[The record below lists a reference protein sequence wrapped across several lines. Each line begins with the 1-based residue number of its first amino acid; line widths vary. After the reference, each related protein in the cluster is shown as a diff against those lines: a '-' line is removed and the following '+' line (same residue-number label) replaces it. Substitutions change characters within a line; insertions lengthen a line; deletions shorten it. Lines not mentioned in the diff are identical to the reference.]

1 MSRFARQ
8 RILLSLAFLSATS
21 VISAERLPVLK
32 DRIPEL
38 GNSSQLILVLAHD
51 WNATEAKLY
60 TFERNDAGNWKRAG
74 IESDVVI
81 GRKGMAWGIGLHGG
95 CERGSACK
103 KEGDERV
110 PAGVFELD
118 EIFGVAKE
126 PKLRFPYRHIT
137 ATTEAIDDPR
147 SRFYNRF
154 VDAGSASRKDWAS
167 SEHMLWSDDLYR
179 WGIVVRHNWKQR
191 PGYGSCIFLHTWLGP
206 GQGTSGCTAM
216 PAPALQK
223 LIRWLD
229 QSKRPMLVQLPAAEY
244 RSLRSRW
251 RLPERVWT
259 RDWSFSLLQ

>member
-21 VISAERLPVLK
+21 AISAERLPVLK
-32 DRIPEL
+32 DRIAEL
-38 GNSSQLILVLAHD
+38 SNSSQLILVLAPD
-51 WNATEAKLY
+51 WNATPAKLY
-60 TFERNDAGNWKRAG
+60 TFERADAGNWKRAD

-81 GRKGMAWGIGLHGG
+81 GRKGMAWGIGLHGD

-103 KEGDERV
+103 KEGDERA

-118 EIFGVAKE
+118 EIFGVAKA
-126 PKLRFPYRHIT
+126 PKVRFPYRHIT

-154 VDAGSASRKDWAS
+154 VDARRVQKDWTS
-167 SEHMLWSDDLYR
+167 SEHMLRSDELYR
-179 WGIVVRHNWKQR
+179 WGIVVRHNWNQR

-216 PAPALQK
+216 PFPVLQK
-223 LIRWLD
+223 LIRWID
-229 QSKRPMLVQLPAAEY
+229 QAKLPVLVQLPVAEY
-244 RSLRSRW
+244 RRLQLR
-251 RLPERVWT
+251 
-259 RDWSFSLLQ
+259 

>member
-1 MSRFARQ
+1 MSRLTKQ
-8 RILLSLAFLSATS
+8 RVLQWLAFLLVVSS
-21 VISAERLPVLK
+21 SSAERLPVLK

-38 GNSSQLILVLAHD
+38 SNSSQLILVLASD
-51 WNATEAKLY
+51 WNATKAKLY
-60 TFERNDAGNWKRAG
+60 TFERDHADKWKRVG

-95 CERGSACK
+95 CPPGSACK
-103 KEGDERV
+103 KEGDERA

-118 EIFGVAKE
+118 EIFGVAKA

-154 VDAGSASRKDWAS
+154 VDASRAQHKDWVS
-167 SEHMLWSDDLYR
+167 SEHMLRSDDLYR

-191 PGYGSCIFLHTWLGP
+191 PGYGSCIFLHTWIGP

-216 PAPALQK
+216 PSPVLQK
-223 LIRWLD
+223 LIRWID
-229 QSKRPMLVQLPAAEY
+229 QAKRPALAQLPVADY
-244 RSLRSRW
+244 RRLRSCW
-251 RLPERVWT
+251 SLPEQ
-259 RDWSFSLLQ
+259 L

>member
-1 MSRFARQ
+1 MSRLTNQ
-8 RILLSLAFLSATS
+8 RVLQWLAFLLVVSS
-21 VISAERLPVLK
+21 SSAERLPVLK
-32 DRIPEL
+32 ERIVEL
-38 GNSSQLILVLAHD
+38 SNSSQLILVLARD

-60 TFERNDAGNWKRAG
+60 TFERNDVGNWKPAG
-74 IESDVVI
+74 IESDVVT

-103 KEGDERV
+103 KEGDERA

-118 EIFGVAKE
+118 EIFGTAKA
-126 PKLRFPYRHIT
+126 PSLRFPYRHIT

-154 VDAGSASRKDWAS
+154 VDASRAQHKDWVS
-167 SEHMLWSDDLYR
+167 SEHMLRSDKLYR

-216 PAPALQK
+216 PSPVLQK
-223 LIRWLD
+223 MIRWLD
-229 QSKRPMLVQLPAAEY
+229 QSKRPVLVQLPMAEY
-244 RSLRSRW
+244 RRLRSSW
-251 RLPERVWT
+251 ILPE
-259 RDWSFSLLQ
+259 

>member
-1 MSRFARQ
+1 M
-8 RILLSLAFLSATS
+8 SLALPLAFSS
-21 VISAERLPVLK
+21 ISAERLPALK
-32 DRIPEL
+32 ERIPEL

-60 TFERNDAGNWKRAG
+60 TFERNDAGNWKCAG

-81 GRKGMAWGIGLHGG
+81 GRKGMAWGMGLHGG

-103 KEGDERV
+103 KEGDERA

-154 VDAGSASRKDWAS
+154 VDASRAQHKDWVS
-167 SEHMLWSDDLYR
+167 SEHMLRSDNLYR

-216 PAPALQK
+216 PSPILQK
-223 LIRWLD
+223 LIRWID
-229 QSKRPMLVQLPAAEY
+229 QAKQPVLIQLLQIYYRQRKAKWQLPVA
-244 RSLRSRW
+244 R
-251 RLPERVWT
+251 
-259 RDWSFSLLQ
+259 